1 MRVMGMVLLVLTLAG
16 CTGDRTKQS
25 MHPSEETQPRVASGL
40 SHQLSARL
48 RSAATFNFPAA
59 A

>member
-1 MRVMGMVLLVLTLAG
+1 MGMVLLVLTLAG

-25 MHPSEETQPRVASGL
+25 MHPPEETQPRVASGL

-48 RSAATFNFPAA
+48 RSAATFNFPDAA
-59 A
+59 